1 MAIAC
6 QGGGSHT
13 AFTAGVLKRLLRE
26 RHEIVALSGTSGGA
40 ICALLAW
47 CGLLAEDRGQAIRSL
62 EEFWWENS
70 ASSLPDAIAN
80 DWLIAQSRWWGQ
92 FGEPQLS
99 PYLYPAWARDHL
111 RRILEKCIDF
121 ASVRT
126 LFEELPAPLLL
137 VSAVDVRSGEFKV
150 FRNGRDPDSG
160 ERVFE
165 VSADAILASA
175 AIPTLFRAVHI
186 DGGVY
191 WDGLFSQNPPVRELP
206 DADPDEIW
214 IVQINPDRRE
224 TEPTQIAE
232 IRDRRNELAGNL
244 SLRQEV
250 RFIEKIND
258 LVDWG
263 VLTDKVTPAG
273 HHGAG
278 SGYHRIEV
286 RWIRIDTDVTAE
298 LDSVSKLDRS
308 TSLIERLIQHG
319 EDQAE
324 SFLATLPPPRDPTT
338 PPESKS

>member
-1 MAIAC
+1 MPPTDRVRRVAIAC

-26 RHEIVALSGTSGGA
+26 RNEIVALSGASGGA

-47 CGLLAEDRGQAIRSL
+47 CGLQAEDRGQAIRSL
-62 EEFWWENS
+62 EAFWSENS
-70 ASSLPDAIAN
+70 AGSPLDAIVN
-80 DWLIAQSRWWGQ
+80 DWLIAHTRWWGQ
-92 FGEPQLS
+92 FGEPQVS
-99 PYLYPAWARDHL
+99 PYMYPPWARDQL
-111 RRILEKCIDF
+111 RGMLERCIDF
-121 ASVRT
+121 ASVGA
-126 LFEELPAPLLL
+126 LFEQRDSPLLL

-165 VSADAILASA
+165 VNADAILASA
-175 AIPTLFRAVHI
+175 AIPDLFRAVHI

-214 IVQINPDRRE
+214 IIQINPDRRE

-258 LVDWG
+258 LVEWG

-286 RWIRIDTDVTAE
+286 RWIKMGTDVTAA

-308 TSLIERLIQHG
+308 RALIERLMRHG

-324 SFLATLPPPRDPTT
+324 RFLAALPP
-338 PPESKS
+338 